1 MRLFERNRC
10 GATVKIGA
18 HAPVR
23 PLYDPCSR
31 QRKRHW
37 RATTKGVLGVDR
49 PFAPPLV
56 QNPVGVGQGSVI
68 AFRRGRADPCFGP
81 YAISFFGMPKRRSR
95 SLPRDEPARQVRRT
109 RRLALPAVFGP
120 WNSALAC
127 LSSSSR
133 TSRPIS
139 YRLGSSPWLMRSA
152 RSTRA
157 VFVCIDTATPSI
169 PVQSA
174 VGAASDVQVRGLR
187 LVAVQPRVDGDRFAQ
202 LERVV
207 FLFLRLVPAEWR
219 FLDLGLGA

>member
-81 YAISFFGMPKRRSR
+81 YAISFFGMPKKKVALFLEMNLLARYDALVAWRCRRCSV
-95 SLPRDEPARQVRRT
+95 PGTVPWPAC
-109 RRLALPAVFGP
+109 PP
-120 WNSALAC
+120 
-127 LSSSSR
+127 
-133 TSRPIS
+133 
-139 YRLGSSPWLMRSA
+139 
-152 RSTRA
+152 
-157 VFVCIDTATPSI
+157 
-169 PVQSA
+169 
-174 VGAASDVQVRGLR
+174 VRGL
-187 LVAVQPRVDGDRFAQ
+187 PGRF
-202 LERVV
+202 RTGSG
-207 FLFLRLVPAEWR
+207 LRP
-219 FLDLGLGA
+219 G